1 MRWLSG
7 EIVTQELPI
16 VKAVGQVT
24 AVSDND
30 CNESAEMVNQ
40 DIVEVVADSENDSI
54 AMTCFNVVND
64 VVSFR
69 QKYYCFGPKRP

>member
-1 MRWLSG
+1 MPEERREGETVRVLVMRWLSG

-40 DIVEVVADSENDSI
+40 DIVEAVADSENDSI
-54 AMTCFNVVND
+54 ALF
-64 VVSFR
+64 
-69 QKYYCFGPKRP
+69 

>member
-40 DIVEVVADSENDSI
+40 DIVEAVADSENDSI
-54 AMTCFNVVND
+54 ALF
-64 VVSFR
+64 
-69 QKYYCFGPKRP
+69 